1 MLKTQQFITSI
12 SLIRRR
18 CHHPVSLT
26 VSNCRCYFA
35 LIFFFISIDCAKS
48 IDSKHD
54 SEVFYHVFNFMT
66 AIDRW
71 RWSALSYF
79 NFGIPPSPSSIFLRR
94 CERCFGICCFINRV
108 KLYWL
113 LPELRYQKA
122 FPTHES
128 FIIFFVCNNCDFW
141 ALRFI
146 NEQRQ
151 LQKISSIEYFLKVIW
166 RRIHCVCRSLS

>member
-1 MLKTQQFITSI
+1 MSI
-12 SLIRRR
+12 YSCSCAKNATIYYLNKSHTTTMPPPSVLDCFKLPLLFR
-18 CHHPVSLT
+18 V
-26 VSNCRCYFA
+26 N
-35 LIFFFISIDCAKS
+35 FFFISIDCAKS

-79 NFGIPPSPSSIFLRR
+79 IFGIPPSPSSIFLRR

-128 FIIFFVCNNCDFW
+128 FIFFC
-141 ALRFI
+141 L
-146 NEQRQ
+146 
-151 LQKISSIEYFLKVIW
+151 
-166 RRIHCVCRSLS
+166 

>member
-1 MLKTQQFITSI
+1 MQQFITSI

-35 LIFFFISIDCAKS
+35 LIFFSFRSIAQNLLTVNT
-48 IDSKHD
+48 ILRF
-54 SEVFYHVFNFMT
+54 FYHVFNFMT

-79 NFGIPPSPSSIFLRR
+79 IFGIPPSPSSIFLRR

-128 FIIFFVCNNCDFW
+128 FIIFVCNNCDFW